1 MKRALFIILLF
12 VAIAE
17 IVAYAD
23 PNANLTGSGDFS
35 ASAVLWFSGTD
46 VTAQVSGTINL
57 KGSLAIGDTVKAF
70 NAQGTLNG
78 KARGNSETLIG
89 SGWAT
94 FTARGTL
101 ASGEPSGEASGEA
114 IVLHGAINLSTD
126 DIDLSSDTAGSAKGS
141 LYVVV
146 TLPDQSLRM
155 RGNVSGTA
163 SGGFVKPDDPHT
175 MRLDGTGSF
184 TFAVATRDAI
194 VESKSDQEDA
204 SASEVFWNTDDWPQ
218 EMRDQFIHMM
228 EEESK

>member
-1 MKRALFIILLF
+1 MKRALFILLL
-12 VAIAE
+12 VAIAG
-17 IVAYAD
+17 IVGYAD

-57 KGSLAIGDTVKAF
+57 KGNLAIGDTVKAF
-70 NAQGTLNG
+70 NVQGPLSG
-78 KARGNSETLIG
+78 RASGNSETLIG

-101 ASGEPSGEASGEA
+101 ASGEPSGEA

-175 MRLDGTGSF
+175 MQLDGTGTF
-184 TFAVATRDAI
+184 TFAVATRDAT

-204 SASEVFWNTDDWPQ
+204 SASEVSWNTDGWPQ